1 VPAIRRYFV
10 RHVVGSALIG
20 LGPMVLAWP
29 AFAAQCGGNFNTFI
43 AAFSREAT
51 AQGISQQ
58 TIRSAFADLTPDPR
72 VISLDRRQR
81 VFKQSYE
88 QFGPPRIAAR
98 IAKARRLMTQ
108 HAGLL
113 SRIEKQYGVP
123 GPVLIAIWGLETDFG
138 AGTGK
143 HPVIRAVA
151 TLAHDCRRS
160 AMFQRELLAALMI
173 VQRGDLS
180 VAQMRGAWAGEL
192 GQTQF
197 LPSSYVKFAVD
208 FDRNGRRD
216 LIGSV
221 ADVLASTANYLRGYG
236 WQRSAAWTEGSHNFT
251 VLREWNRA
259 QVYQKTIAAFATA
272 LSRER

>member
-1 VPAIRRYFV
+1 MLLPAA
-10 RHVVGSALIG
+10 AL
-20 LGPMVLAWP
+20 
-29 AFAAQCGGNFNTFI
+29 AAQCGGNFNSFV
-43 AAFSREAT
+43 AAFSREAA

-58 TIRSAFADLTPDPR
+58 VIRSAFAGLTPDPR

-98 IAKARRLMTQ
+98 IAKARRLMSQ
-108 HAGLL
+108 HAGVL

-160 AMFQRELLAALMI
+160 AMFQRELLAALTI
-173 VQRGDLS
+173 VQRGDLG
-180 VAQMRGAWAGEL
+180 VDQMRGAWAGEI

-197 LPSSYVKFAVD
+197 LPSSYMKFAVD

-216 LIGSV
+216 LIRSV
-221 ADVLASTANYLRGYG
+221 PDVLASTANYLRGYG
-236 WQRSAAWTEGSHNFT
+236 WQRGGSWAEGSHNFA

-259 QVYQKTIAAFATA
+259 QVYQKTIAAFASQLA
-272 LSRER
+272 RER